1 MLVLVTTHAIL
12 LDYLLR
18 GRLASINEIHFRS
31 SENILRGRACVHF
44 FFFLLRFSSVC
55 ISWWRDTF
63 IPPPIIPFSFSLSD
77 TFRFLPSTYCRI
89 ITMIINSALTPKFI
103 GTLLSVWLLQYSTS
117 NYANERVGIKRSRLV
132 HSWILLIRRDDD
144 RFGDDNLFHEKFTMV
159 DINCRIIFSK
169 LRNWRKLSSFLVALP
184 VFVGTCHTRARAH
197 WDTYEHVRVSI
208 HHERPSFLRKRV
220 DQRALPVRLTRT
232 TSTIHHR
239 DQNQ

>member
-1 MLVLVTTHAIL
+1 M
-12 LDYLLR
+12 
-18 GRLASINEIHFRS
+18 SI
-31 SENILRGRACVHF
+31 F
-44 FFFLLRFSSVC
+44 FFFFFFVFRAYVFRGDETRLS
-55 ISWWRDTF
+55 
-63 IPPPIIPFSFSLSD
+63 PPPIIPFSFSLSD